1 MLFGHQPA
9 SINLVYYP
17 KGDLALASMREKL
30 RDFIYRFRPLPDYY
44 GREFKQAYKFLAQS
58 RLWDREHMAA
68 YKLERLRALAE
79 HAQKNVPYYRELF
92 KQKGIESGDIKS
104 FDDYAKIP
112 TLTKEILQNNLEML
126 KADDFHSHK
135 PIRTATSGTTGRITK
150 LYRGRIHEMY
160 RKAVMWRLYH
170 ELGYKFRDRRATI
183 AYPRSYDIN
192 SPLSEY
198 DRLEN
203 SLIIN
208 SYHIMAGR
216 YDEVINEIRRFRPCM
231 IWAHPNLLSVLAEYA
246 LDNGLPPINVPL
258 VVTFGEKVYPRSTRF
273 MNRLF
278 SGRYTEYFGNR
289 ENTIAAWG
297 NCDGRFYEISEY
309 CHFEINPGATIED
322 KAESGD
328 LITTSLHNYAVPLL
342 RYNSEDI
349 AKWLGF
355 ADDRNPY
362 PMINLIGGRGK
373 ELLLT
378 KHGLTVPF
386 FGDYLDKVGFYKIK
400 RYQIVQ
406 VSLDEVYVRVIPSV
420 DYNRQTDEQ
429 ALLKYAEEGM
439 GRHFKV
445 RLQYEDEISFTKS
458 GKLPAVV
465 SKLAL
470 NHIKQAESLS

>member
-1 MLFGHQPA
+1 VILR
-9 SINLVYYP
+9 
-17 KGDLALASMREKL
+17 LASLREKT
-30 RDFIYRFRPLPDYY
+30 RGFIYRYRPLPDYY
-44 GREFKQAYKFLAQS
+44 GREFKAAYNFLGHS
-58 RLWDREHMAA
+58 RQWNRERMAA
-68 YKLERLRALAE
+68 YKLEKLKALAD

-92 KQKGIESGDIKS
+92 KRHAIDSGRINTIEDFSR
-104 FDDYAKIP
+104 IP
-112 TLTKEILQNNLEML
+112 ILTKEILQNNLEQL
-126 KADDFHSHK
+126 KADNFASYK
-135 PIRTATSGTTGRITK
+135 PIRTATSGTTGKITK
-150 LYRGRIHEMY
+150 LYRSRTQEMY

-170 ELGYKFRDRRATI
+170 KQGYRFRDKRVTI
-183 AYPRSYDIN
+183 AYPQSYDIN

-216 YDEVINEIRRFRPCM
+216 YDEVIDEIRRFRPSM

-246 LDNGLPPINVPL
+246 LENGLPPIEIPL
-258 VVTFGEKVYPRSTRF
+258 VGTFGEKVYPHSIKF
-273 MNRLF
+273 MKNLF
-278 SGRYTEYFGNR
+278 SGRYFEYYGNR

-309 CHFEINPGATIED
+309 CHFEINPGAAVDD
-322 KAESGD
+322 KIKSGD

-349 AKWLGF
+349 ADWMGF
-355 ADDRNPY
+355 TGNESPY

-373 ELLLT
+373 EFLLT
-378 KHGLTVPF
+378 KKGLTVPF
-386 FGDYLDKVGFYKIK
+386 LGNCLDKVGFDKIK
-400 RYQIVQ
+400 KYQIVQ
-406 VSLDEVYVRVIPSV
+406 VDLNEVYLRIIPSA
-420 DYNRQTDEQ
+420 DFNRQTDEKL
-429 ALLKYAEEGM
+429 LLKYAEKGL
-439 GRHFKV
+439 GQNFKV

-470 NHIKQAESLS
+470 DHIKQAESLS